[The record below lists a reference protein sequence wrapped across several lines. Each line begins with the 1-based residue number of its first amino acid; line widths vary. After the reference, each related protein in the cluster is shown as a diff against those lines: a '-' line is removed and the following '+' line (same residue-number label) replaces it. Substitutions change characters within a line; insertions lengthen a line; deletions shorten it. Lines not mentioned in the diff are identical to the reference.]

1 VRSQVSQTANR
12 KSQVTSH
19 KSQVAGRCQTRSR
32 LDLRLHR
39 FLAASLI
46 LAGSLSACGSLA
58 GSQPPVRT
66 LATCDLRLATGP
78 GANPAT
84 CDSPLGQI
92 IARSRDLGPV
102 SLRTTV
108 TVTVSLKDPLATLRA
123 ARVAAM
129 YRPGSSYMRFQSWK
143 DLQSESSPRLLA
155 HRVQSFFHGHGLT
168 ARWLPGDS
176 WMAVSGSAPDVEAA
190 FRVRLHSYQ
199 SSTGVQYYASLRTPR
214 IPAALRNAVIGI
226 GRISNYP
233 FVRTASIP
241 AGGLKPA
248 DLLSVYGMNPPA
260 SIHLDGAGQ
269 TVAVVE
275 IDGFAQSDLDAFSD
289 KFHLP
294 RFRLQIKFGPPLPAG
309 GETEMDVEVIHA
321 IAPKATITVYNCANP
336 CSNSSLLTAIDAA
349 IKGTPHGVI
358 SMSLIGCELN
368 DSQADIS
375 AIATTENKAA
385 AEGTSFY
392 ISTGDSG
399 AYECLTNDW
408 SSPPV
413 PKYITV
419 SDLSDPANV
428 TAVGG
433 TRVSLNKDGT
443 RYREEVWENPA
454 QTSGPGGG
462 VSTLLPIPDYQ
473 RSVLQAQ
480 DNPNNMRQ
488 QPDVSADADPA
499 TGAAINVQGTF
510 TQGGGTSQAAPIWA
524 GLTVLIDQYLLSKNL
539 PVAGFVNPALYAL
552 ASGHPRYPPFY
563 DVTVGS
569 NLHYAAK
576 PGYDL
581 ATGLGTPNAWN
592 LARDLEQY
600 IKNGGR

>member
-1 VRSQVSQTANR
+1 M
-12 KSQVTSH
+12 VTL
-19 KSQVAGRCQTRSR
+19 KDQFAGRQE
-32 LDLRLHR
+32 
-39 FLAASLI
+39 
-46 LAGSLSACGSLA
+46 
-58 GSQPPVRT
+58 
-66 LATCDLRLATGP
+66 
-78 GANPAT
+78 
-84 CDSPLGQI
+84 
-92 IARSRDLGPV
+92 ARIS
-102 SLRTTV
+102 
-108 TVTVSLKDPLATLRA
+108 
-123 ARVAAM
+123 AM
-129 YRPGSSYMRFQSWK
+129 YRHGSSFMKFQSWK
-143 DLQSESSPRLLA
+143 DLQGESSSPMLA
-155 HRVQSFFHGHGLT
+155 HAVQRFFEGHGLAT
-168 ARWLPGDS
+168 RWRAGDS
-176 WMAVSGSAPDVEAA
+176 WMSVTGSASGIESM
-190 FRVRLHSYQ
+190 FQVRLHAYQ
-199 SSTGVQYYASLRTPR
+199 SPSGVRYYASLGSSR
-214 IPAALRNAVIGI
+214 IPAALRDEVVGI

-241 AGGLKPA
+241 SGGLKPS
-248 DLLSVYGMNPPA
+248 DLLSVYAMNPPA
-260 SIHLDGAGQ
+260 GIHLDGAGQ

-275 IDGFAQSDLDAFSD
+275 IDGFNQSDLDAFSD

-294 RFRLQIKFGPPLPAG
+294 RFQPRIEFGPALPAG
-309 GETEMDVEVIHA
+309 GETEMDIEVIHA
-321 IAPKATITVYNCANP
+321 IAPQATITVYNCANP
-336 CSNSSLLTAIDAA
+336 CSNTSLLTAIDAA
-349 IKGTPHGVI
+349 IKATPHGVI

-368 DSQADIS
+368 DTQADIN

-385 AEGTSFY
+385 AVGTSFY

-419 SDLSDPANV
+419 SDLSDPADV

-433 TRVSLNKDGT
+433 TRLSVNQDGT

-473 RSVLQAQ
+473 KGVLQAQ
-480 DNPNNMRQ
+480 DNPNSMRQ

-524 GLTVLIDQYLLSKNL
+524 ALTALIDQYLLSKSL
-539 PVAGFVNPALYAL
+539 PVAGFVNPALYAF
-552 ASGHPRYPPFY
+552 AAGHPRYPPFY
-563 DVTVGS
+563 DVTAGS
-569 NLHYAAK
+569 NLHYPAK

-592 LARDLEQY
+592 LAQDFEQY
-600 IKNGGR
+600 LRNGGH